1 VRRLATAL
9 LLLALA
15 GCGGGDQPAERPARM
30 RVETVATGLEV
41 PWEIAFLPDRSALVT
56 ERPGRVRLLEANGE
70 LRDDPVATVE
80 VSALGEGGLMGLAL
94 DPEFTDNDLV
104 YLYFTT
110 ADGLRLERWRYA
122 GGELTRETTL
132 VSDIRAGPV
141 HDSGRIAFGP
151 DERLYVATGEAG
163 DGELAQD
170 DASLNG
176 KYLRLTPEQYR
187 GDGEVRPEIYSKGHR
202 NAQGF
207 DWDERGRLFSTEHGP
222 SGGDGP
228 QGYDE
233 VNLIRQGAN
242 YGWPEVIGS
251 DHEGFEAP
259 LRVYEEAIAPSGAT
273 FVEGSGWNGDFVFA
287 TLRGEALRR
296 LRLDG
301 TRIAG
306 DQVLLEG
313 EYGRLRTVVQGPDGA
328 LYVLTSNRDGRGS
341 PSDDDDR
348 ILRITP
354 PDASG

>member
-1 VRRLATAL
+1 VRV
-9 LLLALA
+9 
-15 GCGGGDQPAERPARM
+15 D
-30 RVETVATGLEV
+30 TVATGLEV
-41 PWEIAFLPDRSALVT
+41 PWEIAFLPGGDALVT
-56 ERPGRVRLLEANGE
+56 ERPGRVRLLEADGGLRGE
-70 LRDDPVATVE
+70 PVATVD

-94 DPEFTDNDLV
+94 DPDFASSDLV

-110 ADGLRLERWRYA
+110 AEGLRLERWRYTD
-122 GGELTRETTL
+122 GRLSREATL

-151 DERLYVATGEAG
+151 DERLYVATGDAG

-170 DASLNG
+170 DGSLNG

-187 GDGEVRPEIYSKGHR
+187 GDGEVRPQVVSKGHR
-202 NAQGF
+202 NPQGF
-207 DWDERGRLFSTEHGP
+207 DWQPGTDRLISTEHGP

-233 VNLIRQGAN
+233 VNEIREGAD
-242 YGWPEVIGS
+242 YGWPEAFGD

-273 FVEGSGWNGDFVFA
+273 FVERDGSQWTGDYVFA
-287 TLRGEALRR
+287 TLRGEALHR

-301 TRIAG
+301 TRIVE

-313 EYGRLRTVVQGPDGA
+313 EFGRLRTVVEGPDGA

-341 PSDDDDR
+341 PAGEDDR
-348 ILRITP
+348 ILRVTP
-354 PDASG
+354 PEASG